1 MSSLLYTEYSR
12 KWQSRI
18 SRVFFNYMCTH
29 TSLVKHIFFH
39 IIYTGYI
46 VFNVIFP
53 SVAWNTSHLI
63 AFYNSKLQFDSV
75 IIYIQYKHFF
85 FTQITNFTHVF
96 FPSRQATTITAARH
110 PVTSSWDS
118 ASHAASL
125 LTVISIIALRT
136 NCQIK
141 HSYYSFMTF

>member
-18 SRVFFNYMCTH
+18 SMVFFNYMCTH

-39 IIYTGYI
+39 IIYTVYI
-46 VFNVIFP
+46 VFNVISP

-85 FTQITNFTHVF
+85 YTDYQLHTCLLSIQTSNYHYNC
-96 FPSRQATTITAARH
+96 PSPCHIF
-110 PVTSSWDS
+110 
-118 ASHAASL
+118 L
-125 LTVISIIALRT
+125 GLRKS
-136 NCQIK
+136 CCK
-141 HSYYSFMTF
+141 SPYSYIHNSPQNKLPKQT

>member
-18 SRVFFNYMCTH
+18 SMVFFNYMCTH

-39 IIYTGYI
+39 IIYTVYI
-46 VFNVIFP
+46 VFNVISP

-85 FTQITNFTHVF
+85 LHRLPVAHMSSFHPDKQL
-96 FPSRQATTITAARH
+96 PLQL
-110 PVTSSWDS
+110 PVTL
-118 ASHAASL
+118 SHLPGTPQVMLQVSL
-125 LTVISIIALRT
+125 
-136 NCQIK
+136 Q
-141 HSYYSFMTF
+141 